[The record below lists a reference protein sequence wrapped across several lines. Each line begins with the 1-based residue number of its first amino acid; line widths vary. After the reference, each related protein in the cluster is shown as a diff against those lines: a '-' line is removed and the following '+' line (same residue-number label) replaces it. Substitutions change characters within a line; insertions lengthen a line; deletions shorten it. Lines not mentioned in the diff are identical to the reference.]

1 MLAANPSRHSALVD
15 SEGLGSQL
23 LGAEMLH
30 QALEDVVHAVPPY
43 GNSHIVDYRNA
54 DLQGYGR
61 ARNTRRMEFKDRLKA
76 ARKHAQLNQAEL
88 AKASGLTQT
97 SISDLERGKSKGTAF
112 VAQLALACGV
122 DSMWLAEGKGEMIS
136 GLLGEDAAS
145 MGASSSDIVREM
157 LRKHGK
163 GLSEEAR
170 QRIQAAAEDQMPAP
184 AEHNNVITADLS
196 LPGVIG
202 DEIRIAHYEVEGAM
216 GAGKVVHDY
225 PEMLQDLRVS
235 ASHLRELG
243 VTFEQPSH
251 LKLMTGSGQSMEP
264 TIRHLDPM
272 IVNATVREFRGDAI
286 YAFVWQSHFY
296 VKRLAIADADH
307 FTMISDNP
315 VYPPVPIR
323 MDETYIQAM
332 VLIVW
337 NARRV

>member
-1 MLAANPSRHSALVD
+1 
-15 SEGLGSQL
+15 
-23 LGAEMLH
+23 
-30 QALEDVVHAVPPY
+30 
-43 GNSHIVDYRNA
+43 
-54 DLQGYGR
+54 
-61 ARNTRRMEFKDRLKA
+61 MEFKDRLKA

-170 QRIQAAAEDQMPAP
+170 QRIQAAAEDQMPVP
-184 AEHNNVITADLS
+184 VERSSVITVDLS
-196 LPGVIG
+196 LPGVVG

-216 GAGKVVHDY
+216 GGGKVVHDY

>member
-1 MLAANPSRHSALVD
+1 
-15 SEGLGSQL
+15 
-23 LGAEMLH
+23 
-30 QALEDVVHAVPPY
+30 
-43 GNSHIVDYRNA
+43 
-54 DLQGYGR
+54 
-61 ARNTRRMEFKDRLKA
+61 MEFKDRLKA

-122 DSMWLAEGKGEMIS
+122 DTMWLAEGKGEMIS
-136 GLLGEDAAS
+136 GVLGADAAS

-170 QRIQAAAEDQMPAP
+170 RA
-184 AEHNNVITADLS
+184 ITAAVTDRLEEPKAKYVTGVVKADPS
-196 LPGVIG
+196 LPSLVG
-202 DEIRIAHYEVEGAM
+202 DEIRIAHYEVQGAM

>member
-1 MLAANPSRHSALVD
+1 
-15 SEGLGSQL
+15 
-23 LGAEMLH
+23 
-30 QALEDVVHAVPPY
+30 
-43 GNSHIVDYRNA
+43 
-54 DLQGYGR
+54 
-61 ARNTRRMEFKDRLKA
+61 MEFKDRLKA

-170 QRIQAAAEDQMPAP
+170 QRIQAAAEDQRPAP
-184 AEHNNVITADLS
+184 AERNNVITADLS
-196 LPGVIG
+196 LPGVVG

>member
-1 MLAANPSRHSALVD
+1 MLLECIHAFYAFLHIGQRMSPFRYAFPDGTIAFMQKRTIHDILPALLKAKGLTPTEAARGAKVVQSTVQRIIAKKIASPKDDTVKPLADFLGVSADQLRGYAPID
-15 SEGLGSQL
+15 ESTLSEPPP
-23 LGAEMLH
+23 GAEP
-30 QALEDVVHAVPPY
+30 A
-43 GNSHIVDYRNA
+43 A
-54 DLQGYGR
+54 D
-61 ARNTRRMEFKDRLKA
+61 
-76 ARKHAQLNQAEL
+76 
-88 AKASGLTQT
+88 
-97 SISDLERGKSKGTAF
+97 TA
-112 VAQLALACGV
+112 
-122 DSMWLAEGKGEMIS
+122 
-136 GLLGEDAAS
+136 
-145 MGASSSDIVREM
+145 DIVREM

-170 QRIQAAAEDQMPAP
+170 QAITSAVTDRLEVREKQAEY
-184 AEHNNVITADLS
+184 ITGVVKADLS
-196 LPGVIG
+196 LPSLVG
-202 DEIRIAHYEVEGAM
+202 DEIRIAHYDVEGAM
-216 GAGKVVHDY
+216 GGGKVVHDY

-315 VYPPVPIR
+315 AYPPVPIR